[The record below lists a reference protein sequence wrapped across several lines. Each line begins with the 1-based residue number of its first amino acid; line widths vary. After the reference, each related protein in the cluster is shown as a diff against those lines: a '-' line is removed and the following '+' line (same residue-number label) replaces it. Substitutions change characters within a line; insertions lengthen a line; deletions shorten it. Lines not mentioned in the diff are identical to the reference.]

1 MNKTEHLLV
10 CAIEE
15 CAELQQAVSKALRFG
30 LDDGHPDKQ
39 TTNAEDIMKEYT
51 DLIAVMTMLIGE
63 GLIHDYFMDRAIEA
77 KREKVLRY
85 MVYAKERG
93 TLTE

>member
-15 CAELQQAVSKALRFG
+15 CAELQQAVCKALRFG
-30 LDDGHPDKQ
+30 LDDGSPDRQ

-51 DLIAVMTMLIGE
+51 DLIAVMTMLLGE
-63 GLIHDYFMDRAIEA
+63 GIIQDYNIDRAIEA
-77 KREKVLRY
+77 KCKKVLGY
-85 MVYAKERG
+85 MEYARKRG
-93 TLTE
+93 TLI